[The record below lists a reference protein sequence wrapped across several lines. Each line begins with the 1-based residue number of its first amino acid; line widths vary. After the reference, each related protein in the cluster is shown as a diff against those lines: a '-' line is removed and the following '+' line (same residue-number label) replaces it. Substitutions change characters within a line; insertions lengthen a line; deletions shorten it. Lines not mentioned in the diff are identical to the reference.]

1 MVQLTGLNNS
11 IKNPYAAIANKKQP
25 ASTLPKTSDVRAK
38 LRQLTQNR
46 DSVYDGFSQNSRG
59 NLLINATLDYGKTL
73 KEQRAQNKDS
83 LLALKSVKY
92 QFKNISSQIVRA
104 KTSTSARQ
112 AVGRAEREVLRLK
125 REKMKDGVDTA
136 EIDAA
141 INHAKAMERV
151 ARRKVKHLEQEEM
164 AEASGGKGIVIDE
177 EEADISENK
186 GENINEKLEAEKAA
200 ENYEAYEAYEA
211 REASMEEMSELSE
224 ELMEDMSREMQEL
237 MEDTGLEELNDALSV
252 NTTDMEPEDLKMLK
266 IKHRNKEMKDIVKA
280 DSEYLKAVFDHLEA
294 AKSAAVSGGGMPSG
308 DAGVTPGVMD
318 FAPADAVSTIDIA
331 L

>member
-25 ASTLPKTSDVRAK
+25 ASTLSKTSDVRAK

-46 DSVYDGFSQNSRG
+46 DSVYDGFSKNSRG
-59 NLLINATLDYGKTL
+59 NLLINATLDYGKAL

-112 AVGRAEREVLRLK
+112 AVGQAEREVLRLK
-125 REKMKDGVDTA
+125 REKMKGGVDTA

-164 AEASGGKGIVIDE
+164 AEASGSKGIVIDE

-186 GENINEKLEAEKAA
+186 GENINEKLEAEKAG
-200 ENYEAYEAYEA
+200 ENYEA
-211 REASMEEMSELSE
+211 REVSMEEMSELSE

>member
-25 ASTLPKTSDVRAK
+25 ASTLSKTSDVRAK

-46 DSVYDGFSQNSRG
+46 DSVYDGFSKNSRG

-73 KEQRAQNKDS
+73 KEQRAQNRDS

-112 AVGRAEREVLRLK
+112 AVGQAEREVLRLK

-164 AEASGGKGIVIDE
+164 AEASGSKGIVIDE

-186 GENINEKLEAEKAA
+186 GENINEKLEAEKIS
-200 ENYEAYEAYEA
+200 ENYEA
-211 REASMEEMSELSE
+211 REVSMEEMSELSE
-224 ELMEDMSREMQEL
+224 ELMEDMSREMQDL

-294 AKSAAVSGGGMPSG
+294 AKSAAVSGGSMPSG

>member
-1 MVQLTGLNNS
+1 MVQFTGLNNS

-164 AEASGGKGIVIDE
+164 AEASGSKGIVIDE

-186 GENINEKLEAEKAA
+186 GENINEKLEAEKAG
-200 ENYEAYEAYEA
+200 ENYEA
-211 REASMEEMSELSE
+211 REVSMEEMSELSE

>member
-25 ASTLPKTSDVRAK
+25 ASTLSKTSDVRAK

-46 DSVYDGFSQNSRG
+46 DSVYDGFSKNSRG

-112 AVGRAEREVLRLK
+112 AVGQAEREVLRLK

-141 INHAKAMERV
+141 INHAKAMERG

-164 AEASGGKGIVIDE
+164 AEASGSKGIVIDE

-186 GENINEKLEAEKAA
+186 GENINEKLEAEKI
-200 ENYEAYEAYEA
+200 N
-211 REASMEEMSELSE
+211 
-224 ELMEDMSREMQEL
+224 
-237 MEDTGLEELNDALSV
+237 
-252 NTTDMEPEDLKMLK
+252 
-266 IKHRNKEMKDIVKA
+266 H
-280 DSEYLKAVFDHLEA
+280 
-294 AKSAAVSGGGMPSG
+294 
-308 DAGVTPGVMD
+308 
-318 FAPADAVSTIDIA
+318 
-331 L
+331 